1 MKNLLKII
9 CLITSCLLLTGCN
22 DDEID
27 HLEYQIE
34 NLEQKID
41 ALLDKNNIYIP
52 STDNE
57 QNNTGTN
64 NITNNGEGT
73 TTIDTS
79 TITSTI
85 EDFQKKAKNINQSI
99 SSLTIPSKRS
109 ETIDLYFEWKYKIED
124 LENQLDRYEDSLE
137 RMYRSNELS
146 YTDYRNFDRQVEN
159 IENILD
165 RAEDELEFQTN
176 YDD

>member
-1 MKNLLKII
+1 MKNTLKIA

-27 HLEYQIE
+27 HLEYKIE

-41 ALLDKNNIYIP
+41 ALLDKNNVYIP
-52 STDNE
+52 STDNN
-57 QNNTGTN
+57 QSN
-64 NITNNGEGT
+64 NITNDGEGT
-73 TTIDTS
+73 TTVDTS

-85 EDFQKKAKNINQSI
+85 DEFQKQAEDINQSI
-99 SSLTIPSKRS
+99 SALTIPNSRS

-146 YTDYRNFDRQVEN
+146 YTDYRNFDRQIEN